1 MATLTNGTNDAAIDE
16 PLVYNSAWEVDREE
30 VQVGKVKKVNYWWR
44 FAKDSRSPAQS
55 TIPKSLFIPL
65 RYPFKLP
72 KGVSEWGLL
81 SLDRWCHFCQRQVST
96 THQSSW
102 NLDGDYLEQFLP
114 LSNRSMDLL
123 NVDLRPLNWSFKDYR
138 PSSWVN
144 DNSWVNFFDLLLS
157 NMQRNNTY
165 GKQFIEHTVPGLA
178 SNFVSVPVTFKLIIT
193 DDPAK
198 CWSRDGRD
206 SRVYTEFRGWAL
218 EPKQPTIPPPLDRRY
233 VKLHKSDKVTLGL
246 RNAEVYVEESTIE
259 SLCLGTYQWA
269 ENNYQLVVRLK
280 SGTAEA
286 HSFGKKRV
294 QTESFWNTTKA
305 NGLTVKS
312 SRPLRS
318 VNVELDI
325 AFVLVDGVQPA
336 VSKAELEQIVKDAH
350 ANAVRPIK
358 ERKFQVYTMDEK
370 KRDQGFESR
379 YVKVSQPDKHTKRT

>member
-16 PLVYNSAWEVDREE
+16 PLVYNSAWEVEREE

-55 TIPKSLFIPL
+55 TIPKPLFIPL

-72 KGVSEWGLL
+72 KDVAEWGLL

-114 LSNRSMDLL
+114 RDKRSMDLL
-123 NVDLRPLNWSFKDYR
+123 NVNLSPINWSFQNYG
-138 PSSWVN
+138 PSSWVK

-157 NMQRNNTY
+157 NMQRNNTD

-178 SNFVSVPVTFKLIIT
+178 SNFVSVPVTFKLIIM
-193 DDPAK
+193 DDLAK
-198 CWSRDGRD
+198 CWSKVND

-218 EPKQPTIPPPLDRRY
+218 ELKQPTIPPPLDRRY

-294 QTESFWNTTKA
+294 QTKSFWNTAKA

-336 VSKAELEQIVKDAH
+336 VSKADLEQIVKDAH